1 MKKLNRKGFTLVELL
16 AVIIILAIVVGVTIP
31 AVLSTI
37 TSSRKKSGENAAQ
50 IAANWID
57 EQYVLAGVDASGVDD
72 AFKASGACGGAAI
85 NCVGKDATISSAD
98 FIVAAGMKTSDVA
111 SIKVNIN
118 ATTGKSCVVLNV
130 KSDGGYYI
138 TSDGGTQTYTAGA
151 SCTGT
156 TGYNKQ

>member
-57 EQYVLAGVDASGVDD
+57 EQYVLAGVDASGVDA
-72 AFKASGACGGAAI
+72 AFKATGACGDAAG
-85 NCVGKDATISSAD
+85 NCVGATKTISSAD
-98 FIVAAGMKTSDVA
+98 FIVAAGMKTADVS
-111 SIKVNIN
+111 SIDVTIN
-118 ATTGKSCVVLNV
+118 GTSGKSCVVVHV
-130 KSDGGYYI
+130 KNDGGYYI

-151 SCTGT
+151 SCTGA
-156 TGYNKQ
+156 TGYKKS